1 MVLTRAS
8 EGETLAKRMIFH
20 FPGEVSLGTTSG
32 TSIMARRMLQG
43 FKDIGYEVCDVSGNS
58 RERARAVIAAKAWID
73 STGPPEFLYSESVNF
88 PTSLTDS
95 RHLPRHPFMDFGLLR
110 YAHQRGVP
118 VGLFYGDMYWR
129 FPVYR
134 SLVAAWKRAIT
145 IPLFK
150 HDLSEYARHL
160 DVLFVPSMTFADLLP
175 SQLRSSV
182 PIRLLHPGG
191 VLNIGHT
198 TTRMN
203 GPLECLYIGQISP
216 PEHDITSLL
225 QAAQALE
232 DDSVTITVCC
242 PRESWLAAKS
252 HYAETLGGVIPS
264 NVTVVHRRVLELDE
278 LYASADVFVMP
289 LSSPYCRLA
298 QPLKMFDAIAHGLP
312 IIVADDGQSE
322 AGSLVT
328 HDGIGIQVTCSG
340 LAIATVLRSF
350 MCDPEQLNLLKA
362 NTIRQAPMHTWDHSA
377 EMVADVLS
385 HAQSPGGGD
394 RLKARRRPGR

>member
-1 MVLTRAS
+1 LT
-8 EGETLAKRMIFH
+8 KRMIFH
-20 FPGEVSLGTTSG
+20 CPGEIGLNTSSG
-32 TSIMARRMLQG
+32 TSIMAQRMLQA
-43 FKDIGYEVCDVSGNS
+43 FKDIGYEVCDVSGS
-58 RERARAVIAAKAWID
+58 SHARARAMIVAKAWID
-73 STGPPEFLYSESVNF
+73 STSPPQFLYSESVNF
-88 PTSLTDS
+88 PTNLTDS

-110 YAHQRGVP
+110 RARQRGIP

-150 HDLSEYARHL
+150 HDLSEYSRQL

-191 VLNIGHT
+191 VLKIGHT
-198 TTRMN
+198 TPKFN

-225 QAAQALE
+225 RAARALE
-232 DDSVTITVCC
+232 DESVALTVCC
-242 PRESWLAAKS
+242 PRESWLAAQS
-252 HYAETLGGVIPS
+252 YYTETLGGTIPS
-264 NVTVVHRRVLELDE
+264 NVTVVHRRVSELDE
-278 LYASADVFVMP
+278 LYASADIFLMP

-298 QPLKMFDAIAHGLP
+298 QPLKMFDAITHGLP
-312 IIVADDGQSE
+312 IIVADDGKSE

-340 LAIATVLRSF
+340 PAVATALRNLL
-350 MCDPEQLNLLKA
+350 CDLEQLNLLRA
-362 NTIRQAPMHTWDHSA
+362 NTIRRAPAYTWERSA
-377 EMVADVLS
+377 EMVADVLCC
-385 HAQSPGGGD
+385 
-394 RLKARRRPGR
+394 ARAP